1 MTLCSEHSELL
12 SAVTTTVGTAEDAR
26 RLAQAVLELRL
37 AACVQI
43 EAIDSIYRWQGEV
56 LEDGEFRLLC
66 KTQPAQYAQLEAAI
80 RQHHPY
86 QLPAIHAIATVAADP
101 AYAAWVADN
110 AGGPAAPTSGRR

>member
-1 MTLCSEHSELL
+1 MAAPLPWL
-12 SAVTTTVGTAEDAR
+12 VVTTVGSREQ
-26 RLAQAVLELRL
+26 AQALARTLVHLRL

-43 EAIDSIYRWQGEV
+43 EAIDSIYRWQGKV
-56 LEDGEFRLLC
+56 LEDGELRLLC
-66 KTQPAQYAQLEAAI
+66 KTQPAQYTQLAAAI

-110 AGGPAAPTSGRR
+110 AGGPAAPTSGRRGLS